1 LYRVRVDQVA
11 LTDAIQAI
19 IGVMGHVR
27 AAVGDQIWPG
37 SAFPADYLINGL
49 PRPRSK
55 NIERQQ

>member
-1 LYRVRVDQVA
+1 VA